1 MTSSATSWSSDDV
14 TARVLLVFL
23 VPLVFLGFAG
33 GCSGQ
38 QSGGSPGSRARSASS
53 IEEPAIEALRR
64 GDFARA
70 GRAADDAL
78 ESRPDAARAA
88 AVRAVSRY
96 QAAGRELLA
105 RLEGMAERLGGGV
118 SLTADLRKAL
128 LDTDRALAAVDADLA
143 IAQADPGFALE
154 LCIACWS
161 YDWDADRTVEEH
173 EQRLLEIEYDVSGK
187 PLPPGDARRRPTFRL
202 DHGDILWARAMVAFQ
217 RAALHL
223 GVAYDWTALA
233 TMLGDPPDKVVRI
246 PLLDADSMARARQ
259 LALTALDFSDR
270 CRAAFLAETD
280 DDREWVPSPRQKSHP
295 VPLEVDDR
303 LYTLWADIVGDLR
316 ALLGSEAGIS
326 IGELFRLAP
335 KATTPAQLGYLDLG
349 RAFAEPRA
357 ITIDLRAAD
366 AISDFGPGVAP
377 HVRDFFG
384 YLWRDE
390 MTRSP
395 IIGRMRA
402 ARDSL
407 LRGEPFEQKLR
418 YILWFN

>member
-1 MTSSATSWSSDDV
+1 V
-14 TARVLLVFL
+14 TARAHVLLAVGVAL
-23 VPLVFLGFAG
+23 VGI

-38 QSGGSPGSRARSASS
+38 QGKGPAGQPTASPV
-53 IEEPAIEALRR
+53 EEPAIAALRR
-64 GDFARA
+64 GDFAGA

-78 ESRPDAARAA
+78 DSRPDAARAA

-96 QAAGRELLA
+96 QAAGRELFA
-105 RLEGMAERLGGGV
+105 RIEAMAGRFG
-118 SLTADLRKAL
+118 SDAALTAEFRKAM

-143 IAQADPGFALE
+143 IAQRDPAFALE

-173 EQRLLEIEYDVSGK
+173 ERRLFEIEYDTRGEQ
-187 PLPPGDARRRPTFRL
+187 LPPGDARRRPTFRL

-217 RAALHL
+217 RAFLHL
-223 GVAYDWTALA
+223 GAAYDWTALPKRLDEP
-233 TMLGDPPDKVVRI
+233 TDGVVRI
-246 PLLDADSMARARQ
+246 PLLDADSMVRARQ

-303 LYTLWADIVGDLR
+303 LYTLWRDIVGDLR
-316 ALLGSEAGIS
+316 ALLSSEAGLS

-335 KATTPAQLGYLDLG
+335 QATTPAQLGYLDLG

-357 ITIDLRAAD
+357 ITIDLGALD
-366 AISDFGPGVAP
+366 SIEDFGPGVAP
-377 HVRDFFG
+377 HVRNFLG
-384 YLWRDE
+384 YLWRAE
-390 MTRSP
+390 MTPSP